1 MTGIHPLRALR
12 QTWNDV
18 GTAVSA
24 AVSAAREFRQAG
36 AARIDTVVAAN
47 PQNAA
52 IPL

>member
-12 QTWNDV
+12 QTWTDV
-18 GTAVSA
+18 GT

-36 AARIDTVVAAN
+36 AARIDTVVVAN
-47 PQNAA
+47 PQTAA

>member
-24 AVSAAREFRQAG
+24 AREFRQAG
-36 AARIDTVVAAN
+36 AARSDTVVAAN
-47 PQNAA
+47 PQTAA